1 MSPGL
6 HSERV
11 YGIMMRQEQQYKAGG
26 IPIPFLALPLPLLF
40 FLCDSCICGCAR
52 VCGRS
57 LHRRR
62 RRRWPAASP
71 SVSLLRWL
79 GHCGREREGGRGK
92 DTYVWTMD
100 GRGRTR
106 GGWVVARS
114 LSA

>member
-26 IPIPFLALPLPLLF
+26 IPIPFLFLSLSLSF
-40 FLCDSCICGCAR
+40 FVTRVSAGAR
-52 VCGRS
+52 ACGRS

-71 SVSLLRWL
+71 SVSL
-79 GHCGREREGGRGK
+79 
-92 DTYVWTMD
+92 
-100 GRGRTR
+100 
-106 GGWVVARS
+106 
-114 LSA
+114 